1 MTTPFSFD
9 LLIVFGFLSVMLLV
23 GVIFRAWI
31 RFFQRLLFPSSL
43 IGGLLGLA
51 LINAGV
57 FSLDPEIIKAF
68 AYHFFNISF
77 ISVGLTPSIMKEQPK
92 SKGKKI
98 IKGSLWMALV
108 QGFTFPMQA
117 IIGSVIVLFFILGGQ
132 ELFETFGF
140 LLPLAFNEGPGQ
152 ALSFGKVWETAGFA
166 DASTIGLT
174 FATLGFFFSFF
185 VGVPLANRGLKKE
198 QYQTRPMPP
207 FLLRGILPKG
217 ESSRSA
223 GSLTTHNASLDSLTF
238 HVAQIGLVYLIT
250 YFFLSLVSGLLTG
263 DSASMIW
270 GFFFIFGL
278 VVAIVV
284 RRLFRAT
291 PYGHLLNPPLQRRIT
306 GFSVDYLIVAT
317 GCGIELVVV
326 GRHLAPVI
334 LIALAGGILT
344 TLIVFLFGSKLS
356 NYKLERTV
364 AIYGVVTGTVSTGLM
379 LLRIVD
385 PEFKTPVAREIGFMN
400 VFALPIVGGL
410 TVLLNAPLWWD
421 WSLLV
426 TCLVL
431 GVILLAALTILIT
444 RRFWKYKNSEAFIN

>member
-1 MTTPFSFD
+1 MTTPFPFD

-57 FSLDPEIIKAF
+57 FSLDPELIKAF

-77 ISVGLTPSIMKEQPK
+77 ISVGLTPSIMKEQPR

-117 IIGSVIVLFFILGGQ
+117 ITASVIVLFFILGGQ

-198 QYQTRPMPP
+198 QYQTRPMPS
-207 FLLRGILPKG
+207 FLMRGILPKG

-263 DSASMIW
+263 DAASMIW

-326 GRHLAPVI
+326 GRHLAPV
-334 LIALAGGILT
+334 LFIALAGGILT
-344 TLIVFLFGSKLS
+344 TLVVFLLGSKLS
-356 NYKLERTV
+356 DYKLERTV
-364 AIYGVVTGTVSTGLM
+364 AVYGVVTGTVSTGLM

-400 VFALPIVGGL
+400 VFALPVVGGL

-421 WSLLV
+421 WSLLF
-426 TCLVL
+426 TCLILSAVL
-431 GVILLAALTILIT
+431 VAALITLLAGRLWEY
-444 RRFWKYKNSEAFIN
+444 RNGRS